1 MWPRNAELIPVT
13 QFVIIIG
20 FRIERGAILCRGNE
34 LTVAELPEHLANF
47 TAGPEAG
54 NRPASLAEMEK
65 NHIRTVLARS
75 PSIDEAARVLG
86 IDPAT
91 LWRKR
96 KKYHID

>member
-1 MWPRNAELIPVT
+1 
-13 QFVIIIG
+13 
-20 FRIERGAILCRGNE
+20 
-34 LTVAELPEHLANF
+34 
-47 TAGPEAG
+47 
-54 NRPASLAEMEK
+54 MEK
-65 NHIRTVLARS
+65 THIQQALAQS

>member
-1 MWPRNAELIPVT
+1 VVL
-13 QFVIIIG
+13 G
-20 FRIERGAILCRGNE
+20 KGKE
-34 LTVAELPEHLANF
+34 LTPAELPDHLANF
-47 TAGPEAG
+47 TTVSDSGQ
-54 NRPASLAEMEK
+54 RLTSLAEMEK
-65 NHIRTVLARS
+65 THIQQALAQS

>member
-1 MWPRNAELIPVT
+1 
-13 QFVIIIG
+13 
-20 FRIERGAILCRGNE
+20 
-34 LTVAELPEHLANF
+34 
-47 TAGPEAG
+47 
-54 NRPASLAEMEK
+54 MEK
-65 NHIRTVLARS
+65 KHIQQVLVQT